1 LLSIQ
6 KVAPYPQKA
15 YEQFYERMIEGISAE
30 NHIINMF
37 TNRTSIESF
46 LNMSYEF
53 IDKHKSIL
61 L

>member
-1 LLSIQ
+1 M
-6 KVAPYPQKA
+6 APYPQKA